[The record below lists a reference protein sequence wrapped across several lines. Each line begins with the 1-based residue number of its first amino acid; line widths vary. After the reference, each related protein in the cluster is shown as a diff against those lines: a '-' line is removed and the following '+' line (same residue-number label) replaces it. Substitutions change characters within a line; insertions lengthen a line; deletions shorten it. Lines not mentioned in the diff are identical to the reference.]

1 MNAKP
6 LLIACALLLP
16 VVAMGAD
23 PAPKKGNTLTL
34 SGGKPTGKLMTR
46 DQLRTCLAQQK
57 TLQAQDADTAR
68 TQVALDGDKAEIA
81 RLDAE
86 LEREAAALQVERAT
100 VDVTKDEAVA
110 AFNAKLAQ
118 RAERERVR
126 DQRVADYNARL
137 PAFNERVQAGN
148 QVRQGWKTD
157 CADRAYDEADY
168 FAIQRG
174 K

>member
-1 MNAKP
+1 MTTKT
-6 LLIACALLLP
+6 LLIAVALLLP
-16 VVAMGAD
+16 LATSATD

-34 SGGKPTGKLMTR
+34 SGGKPTGKLLTR
-46 DQLRTCLAQQK
+46 DQLRQCLAQQK
-57 TLQAQDADTAR
+57 SLKERDADTAR
-68 TQVALDGDKAEIA
+68 AQAALDADKAEIA
-81 RLDAE
+81 RVDAE
-86 LEREAAALQVERAT
+86 LEREAAALQAERT
-100 VDVTKDEAVA
+100 SIDVTKEEAIA

-118 RAERERVR
+118 RAERERAR

-148 QVRQGWKTD
+148 QVRQGWQTD